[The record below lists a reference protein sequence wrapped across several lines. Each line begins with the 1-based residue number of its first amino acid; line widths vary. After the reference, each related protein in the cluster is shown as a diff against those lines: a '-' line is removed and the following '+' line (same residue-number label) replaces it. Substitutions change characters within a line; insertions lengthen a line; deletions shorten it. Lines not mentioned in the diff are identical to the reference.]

1 MILKSALL
9 VTVLG
14 LFIGLAVG
22 VVIDAARDSRRLSD
36 ERSLYVSLTPR
47 ERAQYVASAF
57 GVPPAFRRFRQ
68 VLRPGER
75 YALVLPST
83 ATPDQAA
90 LYHQYGLYYLYPAIA
105 AGELSQ
111 AEAVLVLDAVRDE
124 LMRDFRRVEVL
135 RDGVWIGV
143 RR

>member
-1 MILKSALL
+1 M
-9 VTVLG
+9 
-14 LFIGLAVG
+14 
-22 VVIDAARDSRRLSD
+22 
-36 ERSLYVSLTPR
+36 
-47 ERAQYVASAF
+47 ASAF
-57 GVPPAFRRFRQ
+57 DVPAAFRRFRQ

-75 YALVLPST
+75 YALVVPST

-105 AGELSQ
+105 ARELSQ
-111 AEAVLVLDAVRDE
+111 AEAILVLDAARDK
-124 LMRDFRRVEVL
+124 LTRDFRRVEVL